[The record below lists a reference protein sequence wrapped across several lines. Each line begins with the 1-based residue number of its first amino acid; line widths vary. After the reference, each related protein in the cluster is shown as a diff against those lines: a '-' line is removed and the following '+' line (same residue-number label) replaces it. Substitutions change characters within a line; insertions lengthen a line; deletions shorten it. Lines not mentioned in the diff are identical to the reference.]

1 MTQQESVVT
10 RTRKSTKA
18 VRVSWRHA
26 FSEKF
31 ALRTG
36 LEWSSETVEQSLE
49 TSENTQAFA
58 QLSANLPPN
67 GRLVLGGSLYQ
78 GGSHSRASAEDASR
92 DRSQTLSVF
101 ANHSLINGWNLSGS
115 LSVPQ
120 SQYGHESAP
129 FYSRFGN
136 LRLSRDF

>member
-36 LEWSSETVEQSLE
+36 LEYRSETVEQSLE
-49 TSENTQAFA
+49 TS
-58 QLSANLPPN
+58 
-67 GRLVLGGSLYQ
+67 
-78 GGSHSRASAEDASR
+78 
-92 DRSQTLSVF
+92 
-101 ANHSLINGWNLSGS
+101 
-115 LSVPQ
+115 
-120 SQYGHESAP
+120 
-129 FYSRFGN
+129 
-136 LRLSRDF
+136 

>member
-10 RTRKSTKA
+10 RTSKSTKA

-67 GRLVLGGSLYQ
+67 GRLFVPGGQSLARQCRRCIPGSLANAVSVRQ
-78 GGSHSRASAEDASR
+78 SLADQRMEPVRLLIRSAVTIWARER
-92 DRSQTLSVF
+92 
-101 ANHSLINGWNLSGS
+101 
-115 LSVPQ
+115 
-120 SQYGHESAP
+120 P
-129 FYSRFGN
+129 F
-136 LRLSRDF
+136 L

>member
-36 LEWSSETVEQSLE
+36 LEYRSETVEQSLE

-78 GGSHSRASAEDASR
+78 GG
-92 DRSQTLSVF
+92 Q
-101 ANHSLINGWNLSGS
+101 SLARQCRRCIPGS
-115 LSVPQ
+115 LANAVSVRQ
-120 SQYGHESAP
+120 SLADQRMEPVRLLIRSAVTIWARERP
-129 FYSRFGN
+129 F
-136 LRLSRDF
+136 L